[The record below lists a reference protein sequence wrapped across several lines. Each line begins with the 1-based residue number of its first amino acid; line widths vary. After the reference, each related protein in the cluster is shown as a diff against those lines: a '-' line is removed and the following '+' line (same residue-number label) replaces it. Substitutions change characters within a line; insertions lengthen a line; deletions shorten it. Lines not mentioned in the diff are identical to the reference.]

1 MHYEGDRF
9 HPNAVD
15 EDDLEFEYL
24 NGSAQQIGHDDLD
37 NMSYST
43 VSTNRNRQKKNW
55 EDTKAMDKGF
65 RTITRMIGY
74 KPTKI
79 NFYSTSMTPGL
90 PIRDA
95 ITGARQSQYRVGST
109 NEHLFF
115 KVRYATLEF
124 ASDDGVV
131 AFYDNPE
138 QFERHTYCTLSTDIK
153 KKWTEKCME
162 IRARNA
168 AK

>member
-9 HPNAVD
+9 HPNAED
-15 EDDLEFEYL
+15 DDLEFEYL
-24 NGSAQQIGHDDLD
+24 NGSAQQIGDNDFD

-43 VSTNRNRQKKNW
+43 VSTNRKRQRKNW

-65 RTITRMIGY
+65 RTISRMIGY

-95 ITGARQSQYRVGST
+95 VTGARQPEYRVGSL

-115 KVRYATLEF
+115 KVGYATCEF
-124 ASDDGVV
+124 GNDDGVV

-138 QFERHTYCTLSTDIK
+138 QYERHNHCTISMDIK